1 MRSFLAKAPAM
12 LVSLLLATNTA
23 WACPVCRPKVQA
35 AVYNQH
41 YLTTALLV
49 LLPVLLLAVGGV
61 GLYFSS
67 RIALWKTTLLRPLL
81 LFRPLPIPAPR
92 C

>member
-1 MRSFLAKAPAM
+1 MTRFLTKAQAVLP
-12 LVSLLLATNTA
+12 SLLLATSPA

-35 AVYNQH
+35 AIYNQH
-41 YLTTALLV
+41 YLATALLV
-49 LLPVLLLAVGGV
+49 LLPVLLLAAGGV

-67 RIALWKTTLLRPLL
+67 RLALWKTNLP
-81 LFRPLPIPAPR
+81 RPLPASVRP

>member
-1 MRSFLAKAPAM
+1 MKSRLTKAFALL
-12 LVSLLLATNTA
+12 LVLLLAAKPA

-35 AVYNQH
+35 AIYGPH
-41 YLTTALLV
+41 YLATALLV
-49 LLPVLLLAVGGV
+49 LLPVLLLVAGGV

-67 RIALWKTTLLRPLL
+67 RLALWKTPPPRLL
-81 LFRPLPIPAPR
+81 PAPALP